1 MSKYIYATVYEQFT
15 GLKPPEPKSHKPRR
29 RRGYGH
35 PYRMRLNMQEN
46 EQDTEERNEEEN
58 GVNSGLIGGTLEN
71 SDSINSIDHK
81 YDTARFN
88 DSFDIASA
96 NSGNTT
102 ERSMKPRSDRAR
114 NRTYNRSAK
123 SIFSNTAT
131 LQSPAE
137 EKSAR
142 APKVTY
148 KKRRHLLDKGDTLS
162 DA

>member
-46 EQDTEERNEEEN
+46 EQDPQEINEEGN
-58 GVNSGLIGGTLEN
+58 GTIESC
-71 SDSINSIDHK
+71 DSINSIDHRFEK
-81 YDTARFN
+81 PRFN
-88 DSFDIASA
+88 DSIDITYA
-96 NSGNTT
+96 NSGNST
-102 ERSMKPRSDRAR
+102 EKSMKPKSDRVR
-114 NRTYNRSAK
+114 NRTYNRSTK

-131 LQSPAE
+131 LQTPAE

-148 KKRRHLLDKGDTLS
+148 KKRRHFLDKGDTMTEV
-162 DA
+162 